1 MNKGKGKQNTL
12 LQDVN
17 AGTLLGAEL
26 HLFDFPNLFTSET
39 CEKTKL
45 LEIDRMGFDLFMKEF
60 VRAKYAKYEA
70 FYRGMSFLRRTKISE
85 KAMLSLITMTN
96 SKKVMADTMIVKQD
110 DPCKFLYFVAVG

>member
-1 MNKGKGKQNTL
+1 MVFEGFLGIFKEITRQIESAKGKGKQQTL

-45 LEIDRMGFDLFMKEF
+45 LEIDRIGFDLFMKEF
-60 VRAKYAKYEA
+60 VRAKYAKYE
-70 FYRGMSFLRRTKISE
+70 
-85 KAMLSLITMTN
+85 
-96 SKKVMADTMIVKQD
+96 
-110 DPCKFLYFVAVG
+110 